1 MNIDIPIIVNSSYT
15 KVKCD
20 NCGKGFKDNQ
30 GYGLYKLTCRK
41 IDTASNS
48 ANVMKRTSIME
59 NVKLIVK
66 NTVNDVVNQ
75 VEENIKN
82 DTPSPVIKKGKDNV
96 VPIAEKNTLLD
107 LKHDLFINVRLKY
120 QNTK

>member
-1 MNIDIPIIVNSSYT
+1 M
-15 KVKCD
+15 
-20 NCGKGFKDNQ
+20 
-30 GYGLYKLTCRK
+30 
-41 IDTASNS
+41 SNS
-48 ANVMKRTSIME
+48 ANVMKPTCIME

-82 DTPSPVIKKGKDNV
+82 DTPSPIIKKGKDNV